1 MYRALSSNS
10 FHNVKGKL
18 AIYREG
24 EIISDEEFSTIPESL
39 KFKFQKVGTVIEQ
52 KLERLER
59 QQKQV

>member
-1 MYRALSSNS
+1 MFRALSSNS
-10 FHNVKGKL
+10 FHNTKGKL
-18 AIYREG
+18 IAYTQG
-24 EIISDEEFSTIPESL
+24 QIISDEEFSTVPENL